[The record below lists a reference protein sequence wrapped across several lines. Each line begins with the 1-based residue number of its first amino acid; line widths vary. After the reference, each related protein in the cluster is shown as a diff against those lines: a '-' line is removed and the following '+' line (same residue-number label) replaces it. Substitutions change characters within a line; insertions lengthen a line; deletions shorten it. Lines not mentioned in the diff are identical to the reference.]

1 MDDCLFCKI
10 IAGDI
15 PSDIVFE
22 NERLIA
28 FKDINPAAPIHI
40 LIIPKIHLST
50 LNDLQTEHTEL
61 MGELIYTAS
70 QIAKQV
76 GIAEDG
82 YRIGFNCNEDGG
94 QTVFHIHLHLLG
106 GRKFGWPPG

>member
-15 PSDIVFE
+15 PSDIVFK